1 MELDIKAHGFLRTS
15 IFLSLTYIF
24 HVSDY
29 LKETM
34 NMIFIINTVRQKM
47 FASFKNL
54 VYPYDL
60 KKNTNL
66 LFAKCFYCVFF
77 LKSYTEI
84 REESFLILFGVFL
97 MRYTVQKSS
106 MASTNRKF
114 KLNG

>member
-34 NMIFIINTVRQKM
+34 NMIFIINTVCQKM

-54 VYPYDL
+54 FYPYDL
-60 KKNTNL
+60 KKKYQSVVRKVFL
-66 LFAKCFYCVFF
+66 LCVFP
-77 LKSYTEI
+77 EI
-84 REESFLILFGVFL
+84 LYRDKRIKLFNIVRRFSDEIYSSEIFDGVNK
-97 MRYTVQKSS
+97 QEI
-106 MASTNRKF
+106 
-114 KLNG
+114 

>member
-34 NMIFIINTVRQKM
+34 NMIFIINTVCQKM

-54 VYPYDL
+54 
-60 KKNTNL
+60 
-66 LFAKCFYCVFF
+66 F
-77 LKSYTEI
+77 
-84 REESFLILFGVFL
+84 IL
-97 MRYTVQKSS
+97 MI
-106 MASTNRKF
+106 
-114 KLNG
+114 

>member
-60 KKNTNL
+60 KKKYQSVVRKVFL
-66 LFAKCFYCVFF
+66 LCVF
-77 LKSYTEI
+77 S
-84 REESFLILFGVFL
+84 
-97 MRYTVQKSS
+97 
-106 MASTNRKF
+106 
-114 KLNG
+114 